1 MDLKI
6 FASTFTLVF
15 LAELGDKTQLA
26 VLTLS
31 GGSSGSAR
39 WMIFAGSA
47 LALAATSAIGVLG
60 GDLVA
65 RLVSPIWIKRVAGVG
80 FLLMGAWFVWSAGKS
95 E

>member
-1 MDLKI
+1 MDLKL
-6 FASTFTLVF
+6 FASTFALVF

-31 GGSSGSAR
+31 GGSTGSGR

-65 RLVSPIWIKRVAGVG
+65 RVVSPIWIKRIAGIG
-80 FLLMGAWFVWSAGKS
+80 FVVMGAWFVWTAGKT

>member
-1 MDLKI
+1 MDLKL
-6 FASTFTLVF
+6 FASTFALVF

-47 LALAATSAIGVLG
+47 LALCATSAIGVLG

-65 RLVSPIWIKRVAGVG
+65 RVVSPVWIKRVAGIG
-80 FLLMGAWFVWSAGKS
+80 FVVMGAWFVWTSGKT

>member
-1 MDLKI
+1 MDLKL
-6 FASTFTLVF
+6 FASTFALVF

-26 VLTLS
+26 VLSIS
-31 GGSSGSAR
+31 GGSTGSAR

-60 GDLVA
+60 GDLIA
-65 RLVSPIWIKRVAGVG
+65 RVVSPAWIKRIAGIAFVV
-80 FLLMGAWFVWSAGKS
+80 MGAWFVWSAGKT

>member
-1 MDLKI
+1 MDLKL
-6 FASTFTLVF
+6 FASTFALVF

-31 GGSSGSAR
+31 GGSSGSGR
-39 WMIFAGSA
+39 WMIFLGSA

-65 RLVSPIWIKRVAGVG
+65 RVVSPIWIKRIAGIG
-80 FLLMGAWFVWSAGKS
+80 FVVMGAWFVWTAGKT